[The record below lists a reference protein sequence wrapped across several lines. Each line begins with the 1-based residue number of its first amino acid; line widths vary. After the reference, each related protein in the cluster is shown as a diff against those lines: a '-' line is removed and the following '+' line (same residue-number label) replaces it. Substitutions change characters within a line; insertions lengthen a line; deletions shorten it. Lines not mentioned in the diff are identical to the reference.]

1 MRFLPLI
8 LANLRRKWW
17 RTLFT
22 LLAIVVAFSLFGV
35 LAAVREALS
44 GGVAAANADR
54 LIVRQK
60 VSLIQP
66 LPLSYQSRLE
76 KIDGV
81 DAVAHAN
88 WFGGVY
94 QDPKN
99 FFPQLAV
106 DPEQFLKLYP
116 EFVLPAA
123 QRKAWIADRT
133 GAIVGRTTA
142 ERFGF
147 KIGDRVPIQ
156 GTFNRKA
163 EGPNVWEFT
172 IDGIYHGA
180 NKTTDTTQFLFH
192 YDYLNEAKAP
202 PKDLVGWYIVRI
214 ADPAKATEISD
225 RIDATFAN
233 STYETKTA
241 TEQAFAQSFA
251 DQIGNIGAIVTAIV
265 TAVFFTLLLVAG
277 NTMAQSVRER
287 TSEMA
292 VLKTLGFGNGR
303 VVALVLG
310 ESLLLAIVGG
320 GLGLL
325 LANPV
330 VAGLAVAL
338 RSFLPILY
346 LPGRA
351 LVVGALFVL
360 ALGVLAGAIPAVM
373 AMRLRIVDALRRV

>member
-1 MRFLPLI
+1 MKFFPLI

-44 GGVAAANADR
+44 AGVAAANADR
-54 LIVRQK
+54 LVVRQK

-66 LPLSYQSRLE
+66 LPISYQSRLE
-76 KIDGV
+76 TIDGV
-81 DAVAHAN
+81 VAVAHAN
-88 WFGGVY
+88 WFGGIY
-94 QDPKN
+94 QEPKN

-106 DPEQFLKLYP
+106 DPRQYLKLYP
-116 EFVLPAA
+116 ELTLPDA
-123 QRKAWIADRT
+123 QRKAWFADRT
-133 GAIVGRTTA
+133 GAIVGRSTA
-142 ERFGF
+142 RRFHF
-147 KIGDRVPIQ
+147 KVGDRVPIQ

-163 EGPNVWEFT
+163 DGPNVWDFT
-172 IDGIYHGA
+172 IDGIYDGA
-180 NKTTDTTQFLFH
+180 NKSTDTTQFLFH

-202 PKDLVGWYIVRI
+202 PQDLVGWYIVRI
-214 ADPAKATEISD
+214 ADPSKAAELSD

-233 STYETKTA
+233 SMYETKTA
-241 TEQAFAQSFA
+241 TEQQFAKSFA
-251 DQIGNIGAIVTAIV
+251 DQIGDTGAIVSAIV
-265 TAVFFTLLLVAG
+265 TAVFFTLLLVTG

-287 TSEMA
+287 TSELA

-303 VVALVLG
+303 VVALILA

-325 LANPV
+325 LARPL
-330 VAGLAVAL
+330 VAGLHAAL
-338 RSFLPILY
+338 ASVLPILY
-346 LPGRA
+346 LPDRA
-351 LVVGALFVL
+351 FAVGAVFVI
-360 ALGVLAGAIPAVM
+360 ALGLLTGAIPALM